1 MRRLFPL
8 LPALLLAACGADG
21 PADAQR
27 NTAHHQPDALQAELD
42 SAKEHLRLGDV
53 ERAEA
58 LGWTLYTQAKRD
70 PALVK
75 QRIQVLALL
84 GRVMQRRLLNDSA
97 LSLYREGLELA
108 EATADTAA
116 MGTMWLNIGVALED
130 KERYT
135 EALEAQL
142 NALRWKELSHE
153 ERSLAR
159 VLHNLGVLYWRQDST
174 EQALRLIERSIA
186 IKRRH
191 DPGSVAVGL
200 NGMGLLLMELGR
212 LDTALTVLRASLALE
227 DSLDQGADREVQLS
241 NIALCFE
248 RMGQLDS
255 AIHYY
260 TVTSELARTRDDR
273 SVLGPSLYG
282 LGEVLRM
289 QGRTAEALPLL
300 DSSLAMATRLGI
312 REDQREAHYSLSQ
325 LHEGLGNTTAALQ
338 HYKAYHALSDSLM
351 NADTEATM
359 NELRLRY
366 ATGKKDRENKELRSA
381 QELAELRAARNRW
394 IAVGT
399 ALLALAGSALAWT
412 VVQRNRQRARQREA
426 ELEQQALRL
435 QMDPHFL
442 FNALNTIPG
451 LYASGDAA
459 LANDHIGHLSK
470 YLRLVLETSRRRV
483 VPLAQEIA
491 LVEHYLQVS
500 ANRRPGQFTWQ
511 LQVQPYVRTE
521 RVAVP
526 PMLVQPLVENALEHA
541 FPTGRTGHLRV
552 LIDQAGSVLHIEV
565 TDNGVGRAAAARRP
579 SRAGGT
585 SMGLDLVRRRV
596 QLFDPQSNLSDAVLV
611 TDLHAPDGSPAG
623 TTITLRMR
631 TKTLEEH
638 ASPGDRGR

>member
-1 MRRLFPL
+1 MLRVLPL
-8 LPALLLAACGADG
+8 LPFLVLLACGDG
-21 PADAQR
+21 PAERIHPRAAG
-27 NTAHHQPDALQAELD
+27 TSEVLKAEMD
-42 SAKEHLRLGDV
+42 SAKEHLRLGEVDK
-53 ERAEA
+53 AEA
-58 LGWTLYTQAKRD
+58 LGWTVYRQAKAD
-70 PALVK
+70 PALAK
-75 QRIQVLALL
+75 QRIHALTLL

-97 LSLYREGLELA
+97 LSLYREGLDIAL
-108 EATADTAA
+108 ATADTSAI
-116 MGTMWLNIGVALED
+116 GTMWVNIGVALED

-142 NALRWKELSHE
+142 NALRWKELAGD
-153 ERSLAR
+153 ERNLPR

-174 EQALRLIERSIA
+174 EQALRLIERSVA
-186 IKRRH
+186 LKRVYE
-191 DPGSVAVGL
+191 PGNVAVGL
-200 NGMGLLLMELGR
+200 NGVGLLLMELGR

-227 DSLDQGADREVQLS
+227 DSLDQGAGRQVQLS

-248 RMGQLDS
+248 RMGRLDS
-255 AIHYY
+255 AVHHY
-260 TVTSELARTRDDR
+260 TAALEAARAHDDQY
-273 SVLGPSLYG
+273 VAVQCLYG
-282 LGEVLRM
+282 LGEVRRM
-289 QGRTAEALPLL
+289 QGRPAEALPLL
-300 DSSLAMATRLGI
+300 DSSLALARRLHSLEDL
-312 REDQREAHYSLSQ
+312 RESHFSLSK
-325 LHEGLGNTTAALQ
+325 LHEQQGRAAAALA
-338 HYKAYHALSDSLM
+338 HYKAYHQLSDSLM
-351 NADTEATM
+351 NADKEATM

-366 ATGKKDRENKELRSA
+366 ATEKKDRENKELRSG
-381 QELAELRAARNRW
+381 QELAELRAERNRW

-399 ALLALAGSALAWT
+399 GVLALAGAVLAWA

-459 LANDHIGHLSK
+459 LANDHVGHLSK
-470 YLRLVLETSRRRV
+470 YLRLVLETSRRRT

-500 ANRRPGQFTWQ
+500 ANRRPGRFTWS
-511 LQVQPYVRTE
+511 LKVQPYVRTE

-541 FPTGRTGHLRV
+541 FPTGRTGHIHV

-565 TDNGVGRAAAARRP
+565 SDNGVGRAAAAQRP
-579 SRAGGT
+579 SRTGGT
-585 SMGLDLVRRRV
+585 SLGLDLVRRRV
-596 QLFDPQSNLSDAVLV
+596 QLFDAHSNLSDTVLV

-631 TKTLEEH
+631 TSTLDEH
-638 ASPGDRGR
+638 ASAGDRG